1 MALNF
6 PSSPATNDEYTLG
19 TKTWVW
25 NGLAWALKT
34 SGNIDNTIIG
44 ATTPAAV
51 TGTDVVATVNLK
63 SLYSS
68 GDEGGEIFL
77 AKPQTSTTLAGTG
90 VTIDIYQNKLR
101 FFEDGGT
108 YRGAYIDLSSANTG
122 VGSNLLNGSSDSSS
136 WSKSFAMMGA

>member
-19 TKTWVW
+19 NKTWVW
-25 NGLAWALKT
+25 NNTAWALKT
-34 SGNIDNTIIG
+34 SGTIDNTIIG
-44 ATTPAAV
+44 ATTPAPV
-51 TGTDVVATVNLK
+51 TGTDVTATANLK
-63 SLYSS
+63 SLHSS

-77 AKPQTSTTLAGTG
+77 AKPQTNTTLAGTG

-101 FFEDGGT
+101 FFEQGGT
-108 YRGAYIDLSSANTG
+108 FRGAYIELTSASTNVGYDLLSG
-122 VGSNLLNGSSDSSS
+122 GGSSS